1 MKTKRNT
8 LIEMIIITLF
18 GSLLALVQTL
28 WLKRQVANIIEE
40 AKDDVINS
48 MPRS

>member
-1 MKTKRNT
+1 MKTKRNA

-28 WLKRQVANIIEE
+28 WLKRQVTNTIEE
-40 AKDDVINS
+40 AKNNVINS
-48 MPRS
+48 LPRS